1 MNLTD
6 YKNDLEKFEKKL
18 TVGAREQKLG
28 FIILFKK
35 IVQFG
40 QKLSTNFI
48 TKKMVILLLKI
59 RR

>member
-1 MNLTD
+1 MFDFVKNYVYWEMNLTD

-35 IVQFG
+35 IVQFC
-40 QKLSTNFI
+40 QN
-48 TKKMVILLLKI
+48 
-59 RR
+59 